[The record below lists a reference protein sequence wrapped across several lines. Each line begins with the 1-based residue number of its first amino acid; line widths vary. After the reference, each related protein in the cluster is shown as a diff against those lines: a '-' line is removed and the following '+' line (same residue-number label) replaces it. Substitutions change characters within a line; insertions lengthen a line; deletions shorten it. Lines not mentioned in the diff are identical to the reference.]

1 MSAPPSLG
9 VDDLVLCA
17 GTLAATPLEERIP
30 AAAAAGFR
38 GMSLFLDDLEGARAR
53 GHAGADIRARLAD
66 YGLSI
71 AELDPLMTWTPGA
84 QPGESGFLRWQEP
97 DFYAAAAV
105 VGARSINAV
114 AFGAGTV
121 ERDAAVEAFGAL
133 CDRAAAHDL
142 LVHLEFMP
150 FTPVPDLATA
160 IDIVEGAGCANG
172 GVMYDVWHHLRSGG
186 TIEALRRAAPRVLG
200 VQLDDAPAAAESNLV
215 EETLHRRLLP
225 GAGDAQVARAI
236 RALDAGGCQAPLGV
250 EVFSDELATLSPLE
264 IAQRVADATRHVIS
278 EARGDRA

>member
-9 VDDLVLCA
+9 ADDLVLCA

-38 GMSLFLDDLEGARAR
+38 GMSLFLDDLEGARTR
-53 GHAGADIRARLAD
+53 GHADADIRARLAD
-66 YGLSI
+66 HGLSI
-71 AELDPLMTWTPGA
+71 AELDPLMTWTPGTEL
-84 QPGESGFLRWQEP
+84 GKSGFLRWQEP
-97 DFYAAAAV
+97 DFYAAAAA

-114 AFGAGTV
+114 AFGAGPV

-160 IDIVEGAGCANG
+160 LDIVEGAGCANG

-186 TIEALRRAAPRVLG
+186 TIEALRGAAPRVLG

-215 EETLHRRLLP
+215 DETLHRRLLP

-264 IAQRVADATRHVIS
+264 IAQRVADATRHVIA
-278 EARGDRA
+278 EARGVRA